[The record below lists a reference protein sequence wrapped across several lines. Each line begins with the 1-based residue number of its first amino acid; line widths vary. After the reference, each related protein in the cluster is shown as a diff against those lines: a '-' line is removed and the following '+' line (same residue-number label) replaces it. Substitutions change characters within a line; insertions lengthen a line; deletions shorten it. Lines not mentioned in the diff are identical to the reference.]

1 MMTTGE
7 GTIVAHVHSDLG
19 ENAGCG
25 IASNPRYRTG
35 QFHLLLIRC
44 EFLLNLLVEFF
55 DHLFNKL
62 HVFQSLPDE
71 WVMDRGI
78 PTEEI
83 LSEMRDP
90 ARQVSYLVETPKS
103 KIKQYEQKWLD
114 LPWKKVRDS
123 VDVRS

>member
-25 IASNPRYRTG
+25 IASNPGYRTG

-62 HVFQSLPDE
+62 HVFESLPDE
-71 WVMDRGI
+71 QAMVLTHAVSFKRFDNLSRKPSWVSRAC
-78 PTEEI
+78 
-83 LSEMRDP
+83 RVHN
-90 ARQVSYLVETPKS
+90 RV
-103 KIKQYEQKWLD
+103 WLA
-114 LPWKKVRDS
+114 S
-123 VDVRS
+123 VDGD